1 MNLHNEVSFTRSFVT
16 AQSHIRL
23 LSVAKMS
30 RHVPQLESDRSLHDP
45 GSVPTAHVSQ
55 PRPAGDPAVAAGTPA
70 LLVVLVCS
78 FIKIS

>member
-1 MNLHNEVSFTRSFVT
+1 MNLHNEVSVT

-23 LSVAKMS
+23 LSVPKMS

-45 GSVPTAHVSQ
+45 GSVPTAPVSQ
-55 PRPAGDPAVAAGTPA
+55 PRPAGDPAVAAGAPA
-70 LLVVLVCS
+70 LLVCS